1 MEAWFIGHVFLAG
14 DAAHIHSPFGGQG
27 MNTGI
32 QDAYNLA
39 WKLAL
44 VHQGKAPITLLET
57 YEEERLPVAR
67 HVLQGTHAG
76 TSLLVNRNPALR
88 LVRDQVLGR
97 LLSMDII
104 QQKLAQE
111 ASELD
116 IHYRTSSLS
125 QSYGEKVMDKPVRL
139 HRQREKPSTSDWLHF
154 RNAPHAGERAP
165 DGSCLLYPSSSA
177 TTLFEQFQGTTS
189 TLLLFAG
196 LAPTT
201 ESYAHLTSIAQKVEA
216 ALSNEIKVRLIVH
229 GNEKP
234 EHLNWNGPILLDTDG
249 YLHTLY
255 GVGVESLYFI
265 RPDGYIGLRGQ
276 PAREEPLFDYL
287 GKLFLLK

>member
-1 MEAWFIGHVFLAG
+1 MPE
-14 DAAHIHSPFGGQG
+14 
-27 MNTGI
+27 
-32 QDAYNLA
+32 
-39 WKLAL
+39 
-44 VHQGKAPITLLET
+44 
-57 YEEERLPVAR
+57 
-67 HVLQGTHAG
+67 
-76 TSLLVNRNPALR
+76 
-88 LVRDQVLGR
+88 
-97 LLSMDII
+97 
-104 QQKLAQE
+104 
-111 ASELD
+111 
-116 IHYRTSSLS
+116 
-125 QSYGEKVMDKPVRL
+125 
-139 HRQREKPSTSDWLHF
+139 
-154 RNAPHAGERAP
+154 
-165 DGSCLLYPSSSA
+165 
-177 TTLFEQFQGTTS
+177 FQGTTS